1 MTLAW
6 LPKTID
12 LGSVLLDVSLNYED
26 EQLYK
31 AGEQVI
37 ILSTI
42 SAILTV
48 PISSLAMTIM
58 GPYLCTKDSRDLH
71 QDRDTRKFS
80 EEASIQQERNTCNR
94 CNTLIIDQYLLS
106 LISG

>member
-12 LGSVLLDVSLNYED
+12 LGSVLLYVSLNYE
-26 EQLYK
+26 EELYK

-48 PISSLAMTIM
+48 PISPLAMTIM
-58 GPYLCTKDSRDLH
+58 EPYLCTKDSRDLH
-71 QDRDTRKFS
+71 QDRDT
-80 EEASIQQERNTCNR
+80 
-94 CNTLIIDQYLLS
+94 
-106 LISG
+106 